1 MKNYN
6 TINGIDVKDLP
17 DTTVHK
23 IKEDTIIEL
32 VMYLSHGYYAVMY
45 NKRRLDVYIQGLSSA
60 YEESSDD
67 FFNQEEPTSNFLI
80 KPGAVINLQS
90 HGMNAYEF
98 EVLEISGI
106 DLVTHDIKVM
116 ARLIE
121 DFKLPSEFYMVWK
134 QDSKYDNCFSFHSLS
149 DSLEVAKQ
157 TLIDEVGYGY
167 VSHVTPGFI
176 GEWIAFNN
184 KRSGNKKE

>member
-1 MKNYN
+1 MKNYD
-6 TINGIDVKDLP
+6 TINGIDIKDLP
-17 DTTVHK
+17 DTTAHK
-23 IKEDTIIEL
+23 IKEDIIIEL
-32 VMYLSHGYYAVMY
+32 TMYLSHDHYAVMH
-45 NKRRLDVYIQGLSSA
+45 NKRRLDVYVQGLSSA

-67 FFNQEEPTSNFLI
+67 FFNPEGFISNFLL

-90 HGMNAYEF
+90 HSMNAYEF

-121 DFKLPSEFYMVWK
+121 DFKLPNEFYMVWK
-134 QDSKYDNCFSFHSLS
+134 QDSNYDNCFSFHSLS

-167 VSHVTPGFI
+167 VSHVTPGFV

-184 KRSGNKKE
+184 RRK

>member
-1 MKNYN
+1 MQ
-6 TINGIDVKDLP
+6 LL
-17 DTTVHK
+17 H
-23 IKEDTIIEL
+23 
-32 VMYLSHGYYAVMY
+32 
-45 NKRRLDVYIQGLSSA
+45 NKRRLDVYVQGLSSA

-67 FFNQEEPTSNFLI
+67 FFNPEGFISNFLL

-90 HGMNAYEF
+90 HSMNAYEF

-121 DFKLPSEFYMVWK
+121 DFKLPNEFYMVWK

-157 TLIDEVGYGY
+157 TLIDEGWLWLC
-167 VSHVTPGFI
+167 VTCHSWFV

-184 KRSGNKKE
+184 KRSSNKKEELK